1 MILVSVILNEVKDLK
16 VCTAV
21 DCLQPDRSFA
31 IAQDDNYN
39 ITGYIFVTRE

>member
-1 MILVSVILNEVKDLK
+1 VFFGGGIFHVILNEVKDLK

-31 IAQDDNYN
+31 MAQDDNY
-39 ITGYIFVTRE
+39 ITMGYIL